1 MSHEAEKILG
11 HSIVRIVR
19 MEQTGKIR
27 TFAFL
32 IYFLLAGILSGK
44 AGEGIAS
51 PELRFAK
58 PGSSSVPD
66 FQKHVIPLLGK
77 LGCSSAK
84 CHGSFQ
90 GAGDFRLSLFGF
102 DFQKDHA
109 ALLEEASSEEGNRIN
124 LKTPERS
131 LILLKPTRQIKHRGG
146 EIIEKDSW
154 QYNLLNR
161 WIETGA
167 KGAQMQKTENR
178 TRPSDQVFSKEG
190 ITFFNKKILPLLQNN
205 CYECHGNNQSKGD
218 LQLNSRDDALLG
230 GGSGGAAIVP
240 GNIEKSLLIAA
251 VRHTDPDLQMPPE
264 RKLEDD
270 EIKDLERWV
279 ALGAP
284 WPDST
289 DLAPVQSAKKLAKLQ
304 YEPSEILFV
313 NSGDTAQIKIVAEWK
328 DGEREDVTSLARF
341 LTKNDAV
348 VMVNES
354 GLATSSG
361 KGDTHIVALYDN
373 GIAAIPVLRP
383 LADNQAKLDITK
395 YPNSIDKLVG
405 KKLNKLGITPSGRC
419 SDTEFLRRVSIDLT
433 GTLPSPDEVIS
444 FTANPSAN
452 KRMLKINELLER
464 PSYAAWWA
472 NKLCD
477 FTGCNPTSISSLLE
491 VAREDGYVKATRWYD
506 WIYEKIAS
514 NRSYVELVKG
524 IMLADL
530 SSGEGDGMPYFWTRQ
545 SLEEPKDTAMSVA
558 HSFLGIQLQCA
569 ECHKHPFDQWTQN
582 DFVDFASFFDSP
594 KLKTGR
600 KRRSAGP
607 SRKDEKE
614 LSLLRSHKVTIRDN
628 DPRKPI
634 MDWLSREDNPWF
646 TRSFVNRVWAGYFNV
661 GIVEPTDEFTP
672 SNPPSNPALLDW
684 LAQGFVKRGYDMKWL
699 HRQIVSSETYQRS
712 WRPNETNREDLR
724 NYSRAIPRRI
734 PAEVMYDAMKQV
746 TAKSDQLEKVRT
758 DLRRRGTGHLSMRMA
773 GTHAMK
779 VFGKPDRAINCD
791 CERVNQPTLLQSIF
805 LQNDPLVRM
814 RLENSGWISEVGE
827 SPSIDISELIN
838 EAWLRS
844 VNRLPRQ
851 EEVSRAKKHL
861 ANTSSTEEGM
871 TDLLWALMNTKEF
884 ILNH

>member
-1 MSHEAEKILG
+1 
-11 HSIVRIVR
+11 
-19 MEQTGKIR
+19 MEQTGKTGAI
-27 TFAFL
+27 ALL
-32 IYFLLAGILSGK
+32 ISFLLFCVLSGN
-44 AGEGIAS
+44 AVEDSAS
-51 PELRFAK
+51 VELRFAQ

-66 FQKHVIPLLGK
+66 FQKHVVPLLGK

-109 ALLEEASSEEGNRIN
+109 ALLGEASSENENRIN
-124 LKTPERS
+124 LTAPERS

-146 EIIEKDSW
+146 EVIEKDSW
-154 QYNLLNR
+154 EYNLLRR
-161 WIETGA
+161 WIEAGA
-167 KGAQMQKTENR
+167 NGAQMLKPEKR
-178 TRPSDQVFSKEG
+178 ASSSKPVFSKEG
-190 ITFFNKKILPLLQNN
+190 ITFFNEKILPLLENN

-218 LQLNSRDDALLG
+218 FQLKSRRDVLLG
-230 GGSGGAAIVP
+230 GASDEPAIVP
-240 GNIEKSLLIAA
+240 GNIEESLLIEA
-251 VRHTDPDLQMPPE
+251 VRHTNPDLQMPPE
-264 RKLEDD
+264 RKLEED
-270 EIKDLERWV
+270 EIKDLEKWV
-279 ALGAP
+279 AQGAP
-284 WPDST
+284 WPDTS
-289 DLAPVQSAKKLAKLQ
+289 DLAPAQTAKTLQ
-304 YEPSEILFV
+304 HLHFEPSEILFS
-313 NSGDTAQIKIVAEWK
+313 NTGDSAQIKVVAEWS
-328 DGEREDVTSLARF
+328 DGEREDVTSLTRF
-341 LTKNDAV
+341 RSNDDAV
-348 VMVNES
+348 VEVDET
-354 GLATSSG
+354 GAATSSG

-373 GIAAIPVLRP
+373 GIVAIPILRP
-383 LADNQAKLDITK
+383 ISEDLPRIDVTK
-395 YPNSIDKLVG
+395 YSNPIDKLVG
-405 KKLNKLGITPSGRC
+405 EKLKKLGITPSATC

-433 GTLPSPDEVIS
+433 GTLPSPDEVLAFI
-444 FTANPSAN
+444 ADQAAD
-452 KRMLKINELLER
+452 KRFRKIDELLER

-514 NRSYVELVKG
+514 NRPYVELVEG

-530 SSGEGDGMPYFWTRQ
+530 TRGSGDGMPYFWTRQ

-582 DFVDFASFFDSP
+582 DFADFSNFFDSP
-594 KLKTGR
+594 MLKTGR
-600 KRRSAGP
+600 KRRSSNSA
-607 SRKDEKE
+607 SADEKE
-614 LSLLRSHKVTIRDN
+614 LSLLRSHRVTIKDK
-628 DPRKPI
+628 DPREPI
-634 MDWLSREDNPWF
+634 MDWLKREDNPWF
-646 TRSFVNRVWAGYFNV
+646 ARSFVNRVWAGYFNV

-672 SNPPSNPALLDW
+672 SNPPSNPGLLNW
-684 LAQGFVKRGYDMKWL
+684 LAHGFVKNGYDMKWL

-712 WRPNETNREDLR
+712 WRPNKTNRDDIR

-734 PAEVMYDAMKQV
+734 PAEIIYDAMKQA
-746 TAKSDQLEKVRT
+746 TAKTDQLEKVRT
-758 DLRRRGTGHLSMRMA
+758 NLKRRGTGHLSMRMA

-814 RLENSGWISEVGE
+814 RLDNSGWISEVSE
-827 SPSIDISELIN
+827 SGQTDFSKLIN
-838 EAWLRS
+838 DAWLRS
-844 VNRLPRQ
+844 VNRLPRP
-851 EEVSRAKKHL
+851 EEVAHAKKHL
-861 ANTSSTEEGM
+861 SATPSTKEGL

>member
-1 MSHEAEKILG
+1 
-11 HSIVRIVR
+11 
-19 MEQTGKIR
+19 MEQTGKTGAIAL
-27 TFAFL
+27 FVC
-32 IYFLLAGILSGK
+32 FLLFGTPTGK
-44 AGEGIAS
+44 AVEENAS
-51 PELRFAK
+51 VELRFAL

-66 FQKHVIPLLGK
+66 FQKHVVPLLGK

-109 ALLEEASSEEGNRIN
+109 ALLDEASSEDENRVN
-124 LKTPERS
+124 LTAPEQS

-146 EIIEKDSW
+146 EVIKKNSW
-154 QYNLLNR
+154 EYNLLHR
-161 WIETGA
+161 WIEGGA
-167 KGAQMQKTENR
+167 KGAQMLKTEKS
-178 TRPSDQVFSKEG
+178 TSASKPVFSREG
-190 ITFFNKKILPLLQNN
+190 ITFFNEKILPLFENN
-205 CYECHGNNQSKGD
+205 CYECHGHNQSKGD
-218 LQLNSRDDALLG
+218 FQLKTRDDVLLG
-230 GGSGGAAIVP
+230 GASGEPAIVP
-240 GNIEKSLLIAA
+240 GNVEKSLLIEA
-251 VRHTDPDLQMPPE
+251 VRHTDPDFQMPPE
-264 RKLEDD
+264 RKLEAN
-270 EIKDLERWV
+270 EIRDLERWV
-279 ALGAP
+279 SLGAP
-284 WPDST
+284 WPDTS
-289 DLAPVQSAKKLAKLQ
+289 DLAPTQTAKKLAQLHF
-304 YEPSEILFV
+304 EPSEILFLKTD
-313 NSGDTAQIKIVAEWK
+313 DTAQIRIVAEWG
-328 DGEREDVTSLARF
+328 DGEREDVTSLTRF
-341 LTKNDAV
+341 RTNDDAV
-348 VMVNES
+348 VMVDES
-354 GLATSSG
+354 GLASSNG

-383 LADNQAKLDITK
+383 RSGDLPKIDVTK
-395 YPNSIDKLVG
+395 YPNPIDKLVG
-405 KKLNKLGITPSGRC
+405 EKLNKLGITPSAPC

-433 GTLPSPDEVIS
+433 GTLPSPDEVLAFI
-444 FTANPSAN
+444 ADQAAD
-452 KRMLKINELLER
+452 KRFRKTDELLER

-514 NRSYVELVKG
+514 NRPYVELVEG
-524 IMLADL
+524 IMLANL
-530 SSGEGDGMPYFWTRQ
+530 SRSSGDGMPYFWTRQ

-582 DFVDFASFFDSP
+582 DFADFSNFFDSP
-594 KLKTGR
+594 MLKTGR
-600 KRRSAGP
+600 KRRSSSSA
-607 SRKDEKE
+607 SADEKE
-614 LSLLRSHKVTIRDN
+614 LSLLRSHRVTIKDK

-634 MDWLSREDNPWF
+634 MDWLKREDNPWF
-646 TRSFVNRVWAGYFNV
+646 ARSFVNRVWAGYFNV

-672 SNPPSNPALLDW
+672 SNPPSNPDLLNW
-684 LAQGFVKRGYDMKWL
+684 LAQGFIDNGYDMKWL

-712 WRPNETNREDLR
+712 WRPNKTNRDDLR

-734 PAEVMYDAMKQV
+734 PAEIIYDAMKQATV
-746 TAKSDQLEKVRT
+746 RTDQLEKVRT
-758 DLRRRGTGHLSMRMA
+758 DLKRRGTGHLSMRMA

-814 RLENSGWISEVGE
+814 RLDNSGWITEVSESGQTDF
-827 SPSIDISELIN
+827 SKLIN
-838 EAWLRS
+838 DAWLRS
-844 VNRLPRQ
+844 INRLPRP
-851 EEVSRAKKHL
+851 EEVARAKKHL
-861 ANTSSTEEGM
+861 SETPSTEEGL

>member
-1 MSHEAEKILG
+1 
-11 HSIVRIVR
+11 
-19 MEQTGKIR
+19 MEQTGK
-27 TFAFL
+27 TGAFALL
-32 IYFLLAGILSGK
+32 IGFLLFGVLSSK
-44 AGEGIAS
+44 AVEENAPI
-51 PELRFAK
+51 ELRFAR

-66 FQKHVIPLLGK
+66 FQKHVVPLLGK

-90 GAGDFRLSLFGF
+90 GAGDFQLSLFGF

-109 ALLEEASSEEGNRIN
+109 ALLGEASSEDENRVN
-124 LKTPERS
+124 LTAPERS

-146 EIIEKDSW
+146 EVIKKDSW
-154 QYNLLNR
+154 EYNLLHR
-161 WIETGA
+161 WIEAGA
-167 KGAQMQKTENR
+167 KGALMLKPENR
-178 TRPSDQVFSKEG
+178 ASASKPVFSKEG
-190 ITFFNKKILPLLQNN
+190 ITFFNEKILPLFEKN

-218 LQLNSRDDALLG
+218 FQLKAREDVLLG
-230 GGSGGAAIVP
+230 GASGEPAIVP
-240 GNIEKSLLIAA
+240 GNIKKSLLIEA
-251 VRHTDPDLQMPPE
+251 VRHTNPDLQMPPE
-264 RKLEDD
+264 RKLEAD
-270 EIKDLERWV
+270 EIRNLEQWV
-279 ALGAP
+279 AQGAP
-284 WPDST
+284 WPDTS
-289 DLAPVQSAKKLAKLQ
+289 DLAPAQTAKKLKQLHF
-304 YEPSEILFV
+304 EPSEILFL
-313 NSGDTAQIKIVAEWK
+313 NTGDSAQIKIVAEWG
-328 DGEREDVTSLARF
+328 DGEREDVTSLTRF
-341 LTKNDAV
+341 RTNDDAV
-348 VMVNES
+348 VEVDES

-383 LADNQAKLDITK
+383 LSGNHPKIDVSN
-395 YPNSIDKLVG
+395 YSNPIDKLVG
-405 KKLNKLGITPSGRC
+405 AKLNKLGITPSATC

-433 GTLPSPDEVIS
+433 GTLPSPDEVLAFI
-444 FTANPSAN
+444 ANQAAD
-452 KRMLKINELLER
+452 KRIRKIDELLER

-514 NRSYVELVKG
+514 NRPYVELVEG

-530 SSGEGDGMPYFWTRQ
+530 TRGSGDGMPYFWTRQ
-545 SLEEPKDTAMSVA
+545 SLEDPKDTAMSVA

-582 DFVDFASFFDSP
+582 DFADFSNFFDSP
-594 KLKTGR
+594 MLKTGR
-600 KRRSAGP
+600 KRRSSNSA
-607 SRKDEKE
+607 SADEKE
-614 LSLLRSHKVTIRDN
+614 LSLLRSHRVTIKDK
-628 DPRKPI
+628 DPREPI
-634 MDWLSREDNPWF
+634 MDWLKREDNPWF
-646 TRSFVNRVWAGYFNV
+646 ARSFVNRVWAGYFNV

-672 SNPPSNPALLDW
+672 SNPPSNPGLLNW
-684 LAQGFVKRGYDMKWL
+684 LANGFVKNGYDMKWL

-712 WRPNETNREDLR
+712 WRPNKTNRDDIR

-734 PAEVMYDAMKQV
+734 PAEIIYDAMKQA
-746 TAKSDQLEKVRT
+746 TAKTDQLEKVRT
-758 DLRRRGTGHLSMRMA
+758 DLKRRGTGHLSMRMA

-814 RLENSGWISEVGE
+814 RLDNSGWISEVSE
-827 SPSIDISELIN
+827 SEQKDISKLIN

-844 VNRLPRQ
+844 VNRFPRP
-851 EEVSRAKKHL
+851 EEVARAKRHL
-861 ANTSSTEEGM
+861 SATPSTEEGL

>member
-1 MSHEAEKILG
+1 
-11 HSIVRIVR
+11 
-19 MEQTGKIR
+19 MEQTGKTGAIPL
-27 TFAFL
+27 L
-32 IYFLLAGILSGK
+32 ISFLLFGVLSGN
-44 AGEGIAS
+44 AVEDSAS
-51 PELRFAK
+51 VELRFAQ

-66 FQKHVIPLLGK
+66 FQKHVVPLLGK

-109 ALLEEASSEEGNRIN
+109 ALLGEASSEDENRIN
-124 LKTPERS
+124 LTAPERS

-146 EIIEKDSW
+146 EVIEKDSW
-154 QYNLLNR
+154 EYNLLRR
-161 WIETGA
+161 WIEAGA
-167 KGAQMQKTENR
+167 KGAQMLKPEKR
-178 TRPSDQVFSKEG
+178 ASSSKPIFSKEG
-190 ITFFNKKILPLLQNN
+190 ITFFNEKILPLLENN

-218 LQLNSRDDALLG
+218 FQLKSRRDVLLG
-230 GGSGGAAIVP
+230 GASGEPAFVP
-240 GNIEKSLLIAA
+240 GNIEESLLIEA
-251 VRHTDPDLQMPPE
+251 VRHTNPDLQMPPE
-264 RKLEDD
+264 RKLEED
-270 EIKDLERWV
+270 EIKDLEKWV
-279 ALGAP
+279 AQGAP
-284 WPDST
+284 WPDTS
-289 DLAPVQSAKKLAKLQ
+289 DLAPAQTTKTLQ
-304 YEPSEILFV
+304 HLHFEPSEILFL
-313 NSGDTAQIKIVAEWK
+313 NTGDSAQIKVVAEWS
-328 DGEREDVTSLARF
+328 DGEREDVTSLTRF
-341 LTKNDAV
+341 RSNDDAV
-348 VMVNES
+348 VEVDET
-354 GLATSSG
+354 GAATSSG

-373 GIAAIPVLRP
+373 GIAAIPILRP
-383 LADNQAKLDITK
+383 ISEDLPKIDVTK
-395 YPNSIDKLVG
+395 YSNPIDKLVG
-405 KKLNKLGITPSGRC
+405 EKLKKLGITPSATC

-433 GTLPSPDEVIS
+433 GTLPSPDEVLAFI
-444 FTANPSAN
+444 ADQAED
-452 KRMLKINELLER
+452 KRFRKIDELLER

-514 NRSYVELVKG
+514 NRPYVELVEG

-530 SSGEGDGMPYFWTRQ
+530 TRGSGDGMPYFWTRQ

-582 DFVDFASFFDSP
+582 DFADFSNFFDSP
-594 KLKTGR
+594 ILKTGR
-600 KRRSAGP
+600 KRRSSNSA
-607 SRKDEKE
+607 SADEKE
-614 LSLLRSHKVTIRDN
+614 LSLLRSHRITIKDK
-628 DPRKPI
+628 DPREPI
-634 MDWLSREDNPWF
+634 MDWLKREDNPWF
-646 TRSFVNRVWAGYFNV
+646 ARSFVNRVWAGYFNV

-672 SNPPSNPALLDW
+672 SNPPSNPGLLNW
-684 LAQGFVKRGYDMKWL
+684 LAHGFVKNGYDMKWL

-712 WRPNETNREDLR
+712 WRPNKTNRDDIR

-734 PAEVMYDAMKQV
+734 PAEIIYDAMKQA
-746 TAKSDQLEKVRT
+746 TAKTDQLEKVRT
-758 DLRRRGTGHLSMRMA
+758 NLKRRGTGHLSMRMA

-814 RLENSGWISEVGE
+814 RLDNSGWISEVSE
-827 SPSIDISELIN
+827 SRQTDFSKLIN
-838 EAWLRS
+838 DAWLRS

-851 EEVSRAKKHL
+851 EEVARAKRHL
-861 ANTSSTEEGM
+861 SATPSTEEGL

>member
-1 MSHEAEKILG
+1 
-11 HSIVRIVR
+11 
-19 MEQTGKIR
+19 MEQIGKTGAIALFVCFLLFGTPTGK
-27 TFAFL
+27 AV
-32 IYFLLAGILSGK
+32 
-44 AGEGIAS
+44 EENAS
-51 PELRFAK
+51 VELRFAL

-66 FQKHVIPLLGK
+66 FQKHVVPLLGK

-109 ALLEEASSEEGNRIN
+109 ALLDEASSEDENRVN
-124 LKTPERS
+124 LTAPEQS

-146 EIIEKDSW
+146 EVIKKNSW
-154 QYNLLNR
+154 EYNLLRR
-161 WIETGA
+161 WIEGGA
-167 KGAQMQKTENR
+167 KGAQMLKTEKS
-178 TRPSDQVFSKEG
+178 TSASKPVFSREG
-190 ITFFNKKILPLLQNN
+190 ITFFNEKILPLFENN
-205 CYECHGNNQSKGD
+205 CYECHGHNQSKGD
-218 LQLNSRDDALLG
+218 FQLKTRDDVLLG
-230 GGSGGAAIVP
+230 GASGEPAIVP
-240 GNIEKSLLIAA
+240 GYVEQSLLIEA
-251 VRHTDPDLQMPPE
+251 VRHTDPDFQMPPE
-264 RKLEDD
+264 RKLEAN
-270 EIKDLERWV
+270 EIRDLERWV
-279 ALGAP
+279 SLGAP
-284 WPDST
+284 WPDTS
-289 DLAPVQSAKKLAKLQ
+289 DLAPTQTAKKLAQLHFD
-304 YEPSEILFV
+304 PSEILFLKTD
-313 NSGDTAQIKIVAEWK
+313 DTAQIRIVAEWG
-328 DGEREDVTSLARF
+328 DGEREDVTSLTRF
-341 LTKNDAV
+341 RTNDDAV
-348 VMVNES
+348 VMVDES
-354 GLATSSG
+354 GLASSNG

-383 LADNQAKLDITK
+383 LSGNLPKIDVGK
-395 YPNSIDKLVG
+395 YSNPIDKLVG
-405 KKLNKLGITPSGRC
+405 EKLNKLGITPSAPC

-433 GTLPSPDEVIS
+433 GTLPSPDEVLAFI
-444 FTANPSAN
+444 ADQAAD
-452 KRMLKINELLER
+452 KRFRKTDELLER

-514 NRSYVELVKG
+514 NRPYVELVEG
-524 IMLADL
+524 IMLANL
-530 SSGEGDGMPYFWTRQ
+530 SRSSGDGMPYFWTRQ

-582 DFVDFASFFDSP
+582 DFADFSNFFDSP
-594 KLKTGR
+594 MLKTGR
-600 KRRSAGP
+600 KRRSSSSA
-607 SRKDEKE
+607 SADEKE
-614 LSLLRSHKVTIRDN
+614 LSLLRSHRVTIKDK

-634 MDWLSREDNPWF
+634 MDWLKREDNPWF
-646 TRSFVNRVWAGYFNV
+646 ARSFVNRVWAGYFNV

-672 SNPPSNPALLDW
+672 SNPPSNPDLLNW
-684 LAQGFVKRGYDMKWL
+684 LAQGFIDNGYDMKWL

-712 WRPNETNREDLR
+712 WRPNKTNRDDLR

-734 PAEVMYDAMKQV
+734 PAEIIYDAMKQATV
-746 TAKSDQLEKVRT
+746 RTDQLEKVRT
-758 DLRRRGTGHLSMRMA
+758 DLKRRGTGHLSMRMA

-814 RLENSGWISEVGE
+814 RLDNSGWITEVSESGQTDF
-827 SPSIDISELIN
+827 SKLIN
-838 EAWLRS
+838 DAWLRS
-844 VNRLPRQ
+844 INRLPRP
-851 EEVSRAKKHL
+851 EEVARAKKHL
-861 ANTSSTEEGM
+861 SETPSTEEGL

>member
-1 MSHEAEKILG
+1 
-11 HSIVRIVR
+11 
-19 MEQTGKIR
+19 MEQTGKTGAI
-27 TFAFL
+27 ALL
-32 IYFLLAGILSGK
+32 ISFLLFCVLSGN
-44 AGEGIAS
+44 AVEDSAS
-51 PELRFAK
+51 VELRFAQ

-66 FQKHVIPLLGK
+66 FQKHVVPLLGK

-109 ALLEEASSEEGNRIN
+109 ALLGEASSENENRIN
-124 LKTPERS
+124 LTAPERS

-146 EIIEKDSW
+146 EVIEKDSW
-154 QYNLLNR
+154 EYNLLRR
-161 WIETGA
+161 WIEAGA
-167 KGAQMQKTENR
+167 NGAQMLKPEKR
-178 TRPSDQVFSKEG
+178 ASSSKPVFSKEG
-190 ITFFNKKILPLLQNN
+190 ITFFNEKILPLLENN

-218 LQLNSRDDALLG
+218 FQLKSRRDVLLG
-230 GGSGGAAIVP
+230 GASDEPAIVP
-240 GNIEKSLLIAA
+240 GNIEESLLIEA
-251 VRHTDPDLQMPPE
+251 VRHTNPDLQMPPE
-264 RKLEDD
+264 RKLEED
-270 EIKDLERWV
+270 EIKDLEKWV
-279 ALGAP
+279 AQGAP
-284 WPDST
+284 WPDTS
-289 DLAPVQSAKKLAKLQ
+289 DLAPAQTAKTLQ
-304 YEPSEILFV
+304 HLHFEPSEILFS
-313 NSGDTAQIKIVAEWK
+313 NTGDSAQIKVVAEWS
-328 DGEREDVTSLARF
+328 DGEREDVTSLTRF
-341 LTKNDAV
+341 RSNDDAV
-348 VMVNES
+348 VEVDET
-354 GLATSSG
+354 GAATSSG

-373 GIAAIPVLRP
+373 GIVAIPILRP
-383 LADNQAKLDITK
+383 ISEDLPKIDVTK
-395 YPNSIDKLVG
+395 YSNPIDKLVG
-405 KKLNKLGITPSGRC
+405 EKLKKLGITPSATC

-433 GTLPSPDEVIS
+433 GTLPSPDEVLAFI
-444 FTANPSAN
+444 ADQAAD
-452 KRMLKINELLER
+452 KRFRKIDELLER

-514 NRSYVELVKG
+514 NRPYVELVEG

-530 SSGEGDGMPYFWTRQ
+530 TRGSGDGMPYFWTRQ

-582 DFVDFASFFDSP
+582 DFADFSNFFDSP
-594 KLKTGR
+594 MLKTGR
-600 KRRSAGP
+600 KRRSSNSA
-607 SRKDEKE
+607 SADEKE
-614 LSLLRSHKVTIRDN
+614 LSLLRSHRVTIKDK
-628 DPRKPI
+628 DPREPI
-634 MDWLSREDNPWF
+634 MDWLKREDNPWF
-646 TRSFVNRVWAGYFNV
+646 ARSFVNRVWAGYFNV

-672 SNPPSNPALLDW
+672 SNPPSNPGLLNW
-684 LAQGFVKRGYDMKWL
+684 LAHGFVKNGYDMKWL

-712 WRPNETNREDLR
+712 WRPNKTNRDDIR

-734 PAEVMYDAMKQV
+734 PAEIIYDAMKQA
-746 TAKSDQLEKVRT
+746 TAKTDQLEKVRT
-758 DLRRRGTGHLSMRMA
+758 DLKRRGTGHLSMRMA

-814 RLENSGWISEVGE
+814 RLDNSGWISEVSE
-827 SPSIDISELIN
+827 SGQTDFSKLIN
-838 EAWLRS
+838 DAWLRS
-844 VNRLPRQ
+844 VNRLPRP
-851 EEVSRAKKHL
+851 EEVAHAKKHL
-861 ANTSSTEEGM
+861 SATPSTKEGL

>member
-1 MSHEAEKILG
+1 
-11 HSIVRIVR
+11 
-19 MEQTGKIR
+19 MEQTGKTGAI
-27 TFAFL
+27 ALL
-32 IYFLLAGILSGK
+32 ISFLLFGVLSGN
-44 AGEGIAS
+44 AVEDSAS
-51 PELRFAK
+51 VELRFAQ

-66 FQKHVIPLLGK
+66 FQKHVVPLLGK

-109 ALLEEASSEEGNRIN
+109 ALLGEASSENENRIN
-124 LKTPERS
+124 LTAPERS

-146 EIIEKDSW
+146 EVIEKDSW
-154 QYNLLNR
+154 EYNLLRR
-161 WIETGA
+161 WIEAGA
-167 KGAQMQKTENR
+167 KGAQMLKPEKR
-178 TRPSDQVFSKEG
+178 ASSSKPVFSKEG
-190 ITFFNKKILPLLQNN
+190 ITFFNEKILPLLENN

-218 LQLNSRDDALLG
+218 FQLKSRRDVLLG
-230 GGSGGAAIVP
+230 GASGEPAFVP
-240 GNIEKSLLIAA
+240 GNIEESLLIEA
-251 VRHTDPDLQMPPE
+251 VRHTNPDLQMPPE
-264 RKLEDD
+264 RKLEED
-270 EIKDLERWV
+270 EIKDLEKWV
-279 ALGAP
+279 AQGAP
-284 WPDST
+284 WPDTS
-289 DLAPVQSAKKLAKLQ
+289 DLAPTQTAKTLQ
-304 YEPSEILFV
+304 HLHFEPSEILFS
-313 NSGDTAQIKIVAEWK
+313 NTGDSAQIKVVAEWS
-328 DGEREDVTSLARF
+328 DGEREDVTSLTRF
-341 LTKNDAV
+341 RSNDDAV
-348 VMVNES
+348 VEVDET
-354 GLATSSG
+354 GAATSSG

-373 GIAAIPVLRP
+373 GIAAIPILRP
-383 LADNQAKLDITK
+383 ISEDLPKIDVTK
-395 YPNSIDKLVG
+395 YSNPIDKLVG
-405 KKLNKLGITPSGRC
+405 EKLKKLGITPSATC

-433 GTLPSPDEVIS
+433 GTLPSPDEVLAFI
-444 FTANPSAN
+444 ADQAED
-452 KRMLKINELLER
+452 KRFRKIDELLER

-514 NRSYVELVKG
+514 NRPYVELVEG

-530 SSGEGDGMPYFWTRQ
+530 TRGSGDGMPYFWTRQ

-582 DFVDFASFFDSP
+582 DFADFSNFFDSP
-594 KLKTGR
+594 MLKTGR
-600 KRRSAGP
+600 KRRSSNSA
-607 SRKDEKE
+607 SDDEKE
-614 LSLLRSHKVTIRDN
+614 LSLLRSHRVTIKDK
-628 DPRKPI
+628 DPREPI
-634 MDWLSREDNPWF
+634 MDWLKREDNPWF
-646 TRSFVNRVWAGYFNV
+646 ARSFVNRVWAGYFNV

-672 SNPPSNPALLDW
+672 SNPPSNPGLLNW
-684 LAQGFVKRGYDMKWL
+684 LAHGFVKNGYDMKWL

-712 WRPNETNREDLR
+712 WRPNKTNRDDIR

-734 PAEVMYDAMKQV
+734 PAEIIYDAMKQA
-746 TAKSDQLEKVRT
+746 TAKTDQLEKVRT
-758 DLRRRGTGHLSMRMA
+758 DLKRRGTGHLSMRMA

-814 RLENSGWISEVGE
+814 RLDNSGWISEVSE
-827 SPSIDISELIN
+827 SGQTDFSKLIN
-838 EAWLRS
+838 DAWLRS

-851 EEVSRAKKHL
+851 EEVARAKRHL
-861 ANTSSTEEGM
+861 SATPSTEEGL

>member
-1 MSHEAEKILG
+1 
-11 HSIVRIVR
+11 
-19 MEQTGKIR
+19 MEQTGKKR
-27 TFAFL
+27 AFALL
-32 IYFLLAGILSGK
+32 IGFLLFGVQTSK
-44 AGEGIAS
+44 AVEENAPI
-51 PELRFAK
+51 ELRFAR

-66 FQKHVIPLLGK
+66 FQKHVVPLLGK

-109 ALLEEASSEEGNRIN
+109 ALLGAASSEDESRVN
-124 LKTPERS
+124 LTAPERS

-146 EIIEKDSW
+146 EVINKDSW
-154 QYNLLNR
+154 EYNLLRR
-161 WIETGA
+161 WIEAGA
-167 KGAQMQKTENR
+167 KGALMLKPENR
-178 TRPSDQVFSKEG
+178 VSASKPVFSKEG
-190 ITFFNKKILPLLQNN
+190 ITFFNEKILPLFEKN

-218 LQLNSRDDALLG
+218 FQLKTREDVLLG
-230 GGSGGAAIVP
+230 GASGEPAIVP
-240 GNIEKSLLIAA
+240 GNIEKSLLIEA
-251 VRHTDPDLQMPPE
+251 VRHTDPDFQMPPE
-264 RKLEDD
+264 RKLEEE
-270 EIKDLERWV
+270 EIKDLEKWV
-279 ALGAP
+279 SQGAP
-284 WPDST
+284 WPDTS
-289 DLAPVQSAKKLAKLQ
+289 DLAPAQTAKKLKQLHF
-304 YEPSEILFV
+304 EPSEILFL
-313 NSGDTAQIKIVAEWK
+313 NTGDSAQIKIVAEWG
-328 DGEREDVTSLARF
+328 DGEREDVTSLTRF
-341 LTKNDAV
+341 RTNDDTV
-348 VMVNES
+348 VEVDES

-383 LADNQAKLDITK
+383 LSGDHPRIDVTK
-395 YPNSIDKLVG
+395 YSNPIDKLVG
-405 KKLNKLGITPSGRC
+405 EKLNKLGIAPSAIC

-433 GTLPSPDEVIS
+433 GTLPSPDEVLAFI
-444 FTANPSAN
+444 ADQAAD
-452 KRMLKINELLER
+452 KRIRKIDELLER

-506 WIYEKIAS
+506 WIYEKITN
-514 NRSYVELVKG
+514 NRPYVELVEG

-530 SSGEGDGMPYFWTRQ
+530 SRGSGGGMPYFWTRQ

-582 DFVDFASFFDSP
+582 DFADFSKFFDSP
-594 KLKTGR
+594 MLKTGR
-600 KRRSAGP
+600 KRRSSSSA
-607 SRKDEKE
+607 STDKKE
-614 LSLLRSHKVTIRDN
+614 LSLLRSHRVTIRDE
-628 DPRKPI
+628 DPREPI
-634 MDWLSREDNPWF
+634 MDWLKREDNPWF
-646 TRSFVNRVWAGYFNV
+646 ARSFVNRVWAGYFNV

-672 SNPPSNPALLDW
+672 SNPPSNPGLLNW
-684 LAQGFVKRGYDMKWL
+684 LAQGFIENGYDMKWL

-712 WRPNETNREDLR
+712 WRPNKTNRDDLR
-724 NYSRAIPRRI
+724 NFSRAIPRRI
-734 PAEVMYDAMKQV
+734 PAEIIYDAMKQA
-746 TAKSDQLEKVRT
+746 TAKTDQLEKVRT
-758 DLRRRGTGHLSMRMA
+758 DLKRRGTGHLSMRMA

-814 RLENSGWISEVGE
+814 RLDNSGWISEVSE
-827 SPSIDISELIN
+827 SGQTDFSRLIN

-844 VNRLPRQ
+844 LNRLPRP
-851 EEVSRAKKHL
+851 EEIARAKKHL
-861 ANTSSTEEGM
+861 SETPSTEEGL

>member
-1 MSHEAEKILG
+1 MALF
-11 HSIVRIVR
+11 RN
-19 MEQTGKIR
+19 IR
-27 TFAFL
+27 AFAALVCVLL
-32 IYFLLAGILSGK
+32 IGLHHANAGGGS
-44 AGEGIAS
+44 AT
-51 PELRFAK
+51 PELKEAL
-58 PGSSSVPD
+58 SDNSVVPD

-109 ALLEEASSEEGNRIN
+109 ALIGEASSEDGNRIN
-124 LKTPERS
+124 PSAPEKS
-131 LILLKPTRQIKHRGG
+131 LILLKPTKQIKHRGG
-146 EIIEKDSW
+146 ELIKKNSW
-154 QYNLLNR
+154 EYRLLHR
-161 WIETGA
+161 WVEAGA
-167 KGAQMQKTENR
+167 KGAKLEKPKPHALPTK
-178 TRPSDQVFSKEG
+178 PAFSQEG
-190 ITFFNKKILPLLQNN
+190 IAFFNDKIRPLLESN

-218 LQLNSRDDALLG
+218 LQLNSREEALLG
-230 GGSGGAAIVP
+230 GASGEAAVVP
-240 GNIEKSLLIAA
+240 GNVEKSLLIAA

-264 RKLEDD
+264 RKLEDE
-270 EIKDLERWV
+270 EIRDLEQWI
-279 ALGAP
+279 AQGAP
-284 WPDST
+284 WPEST
-289 DLAPVQSAKKLAKLQ
+289 DLAPIQTAQKLAHLHFD
-304 YEPSEILFV
+304 PSEILF
-313 NSGDTAQIKIVAEWK
+313 SKTGDTAQIRIVAEWN
-328 DGEREDVTSLARF
+328 DGAREDVTALTRF
-341 LTKNDAV
+341 LTNNDAV
-348 VMVNES
+348 VNVDES

-361 KGDTHIVALYDN
+361 RGDTHIVALYDN

-383 LADNQAKLDITK
+383 LTERQTTLDVTK
-395 YPNSIDKLVG
+395 YSNPIDTLVG
-405 KKLNKLGITPSGRC
+405 GKLKKLGIVPSNLC

-433 GTLPSPDEVIS
+433 GTLPSPGEVLAFMADS
-444 FTANPSAN
+444 SAN
-452 KRMLKINELLER
+452 KRSLKIDELLER

-491 VAREDGYVKATRWYD
+491 VAREDGYVKATNWYD

-514 NRSYVELVKG
+514 NRSYLELVEG

-530 SSGEGDGMPYFWTRQ
+530 SRGGGEGMPYFWTRQ
-545 SLEEPKDTAMSVA
+545 SLEKPRDTAMSVA

-582 DFVDFASFFDSP
+582 DFADFSSFFDSP

-600 KRRSAGP
+600 RRASSLSA
-607 SRKDEKE
+607 KDERE
-614 LSLLRSHKVTIRDN
+614 LSLLRSHKVTIGKD

-634 MDWLSREDNPWF
+634 MDWLRRKDNPWF

-684 LAQGFVKRGYDMKWL
+684 LAEGFVESGYDMKWL

-712 WRPNETNREDLR
+712 WRPNETNREDLH

-734 PAEVMYDAMKQV
+734 PAEIIYDAMKQA
-746 TAKSDQLEKVRT
+746 TAKTDQLEEVRT
-758 DLRRRGTGHLSMRMA
+758 NLKRRGTGHLSMRMA

-814 RLENSGWISEVGE
+814 RLEYSGWISELSE
-827 SPSIDISELIN
+827 SDSNDVSDVIN
-838 EAWLRS
+838 KAWLRT
-844 VNRLPRQ
+844 VNRLPRP
-851 EEVSRAKKHL
+851 EEISRAKKHL
-861 ANTSSTEEGM
+861 ASVPSTEEGV
-871 TDLLWALMNTKEF
+871 TDLLWALINTKEF

>member
-1 MSHEAEKILG
+1 
-11 HSIVRIVR
+11 
-19 MEQTGKIR
+19 MEQTGK
-27 TFAFL
+27 TGAFALL
-32 IYFLLAGILSGK
+32 IGFLLFGVLSSK
-44 AGEGIAS
+44 AVEENAPI
-51 PELRFAK
+51 ELRFAQ

-66 FQKHVIPLLGK
+66 FQKHVVPLLGK

-109 ALLEEASSEEGNRIN
+109 ALLGEASSEDENRIN
-124 LKTPERS
+124 LTAPERS

-146 EIIEKDSW
+146 EVIEKDSW
-154 QYNLLNR
+154 EYNLLRR
-161 WIETGA
+161 WIEAGA
-167 KGAQMQKTENR
+167 KGAQMLKPEKR
-178 TRPSDQVFSKEG
+178 ASSSKPVFSKES
-190 ITFFNKKILPLLQNN
+190 ITFFNEKILPLLENN

-218 LQLNSRDDALLG
+218 FQLKSRRDVLLG
-230 GGSGGAAIVP
+230 GASGEPAIVP
-240 GNIEKSLLIAA
+240 GNIEESLLIEA
-251 VRHTDPDLQMPPE
+251 VRHTNPDLQMPPE
-264 RKLEDD
+264 RKLEED
-270 EIKDLERWV
+270 EIKDLEKWV
-279 ALGAP
+279 AQGAP
-284 WPDST
+284 WPDTS
-289 DLAPVQSAKKLAKLQ
+289 DLAPAQTTKTLQ
-304 YEPSEILFV
+304 HLHFEPSEILFS
-313 NSGDTAQIKIVAEWK
+313 NTGDSAQIKVVAEWS
-328 DGEREDVTSLARF
+328 DGEREDVTSLTRF
-341 LTKNDAV
+341 RSNDDAV
-348 VMVNES
+348 VEVDEN
-354 GLATSSG
+354 GAATSSG

-373 GIAAIPVLRP
+373 GIAAIPILRP
-383 LADNQAKLDITK
+383 ISEDLPKIDVTK
-395 YPNSIDKLVG
+395 YSNPIDKLVG
-405 KKLNKLGITPSGRC
+405 EKLKKLGITPSATC

-433 GTLPSPDEVIS
+433 GTLPSPDEVLAFI
-444 FTANPSAN
+444 ADQAAD
-452 KRMLKINELLER
+452 KRIRKIDELLER

-514 NRSYVELVKG
+514 NRPYVELVEG

-530 SSGEGDGMPYFWTRQ
+530 TRGSGDGMPYFWTRQ

-582 DFVDFASFFDSP
+582 DFADFSNFFDSP
-594 KLKTGR
+594 MLKTGR
-600 KRRSAGP
+600 KRRSSNSA
-607 SRKDEKE
+607 SDDEKE
-614 LSLLRSHKVTIRDN
+614 LSLLRSHRVTIKDK
-628 DPRKPI
+628 DPREPI
-634 MDWLSREDNPWF
+634 MDWLKREDNPWF
-646 TRSFVNRVWAGYFNV
+646 ARSFVNRVWAGYFNV

-672 SNPPSNPALLDW
+672 SNPPSNPGLLNW
-684 LAQGFVKRGYDMKWL
+684 LAHGFVKNGYDMKWL

-712 WRPNETNREDLR
+712 WRPNKTNRDDIR

-734 PAEVMYDAMKQV
+734 PAEIIYDAMKQA
-746 TAKSDQLEKVRT
+746 TAKTDQLEKVRT
-758 DLRRRGTGHLSMRMA
+758 DLKRRGTGHLSMRMA

-814 RLENSGWISEVGE
+814 RLDNSGWISEVSE
-827 SPSIDISELIN
+827 SRQTDFSKLIN
-838 EAWLRS
+838 DAWLRS
-844 VNRLPRQ
+844 VNRLPRP
-851 EEVSRAKKHL
+851 EEVARAKRHL
-861 ANTSSTEEGM
+861 SATPSTEEGL